1 MENKELIDKYIEE
14 IEVLLSKIKIVS
26 ESLFS
31 EGYELGYKKG
41 IK

>member
-1 MENKELIDKYIEE
+1 MENKELINKYIEE
-14 IEVLLSKIKIVS
+14 IEVLLSKIKNVS
-26 ESLFS
+26 ESLFA